1 MTDEQKIE
9 RRKWLDENFKDNMI
23 CNNKKSKED
32 GTHYVFISYKS
43 DDWEKALKD
52 IVYPLV
58 KDYGLNVYFDREFE
72 DRNDNWV
79 DQFTDNMNEPLCKGV
94 VAFYSKKYTKS
105 YATVMELMYS
115 QTEEA
120 SCTYRDYSDKNLNGL
135 PVVFINWDDGSKNV
149 KDYDGKNDTGLGK
162 AYGNGNS
169 AIEKKRFEEYFDK
182 LVEKGILKKS
192 IWNNKDNE
200 SIPSNKPLLD
210 VAHCKEIANSIKQYK
225 QVNDK
230 EYDGERTL
238 KYIRNSIEDAFG
250 PSVFSQV
257 EEKKTVTGV
266 DTNNTKTTIIKEENN
281 IAQSG
286 VEKIEGMSTKSIE
299 AQNNNQGY
307 TYTIFGKEYS
317 TTVQA
322 DLMYDAFEALTNKNP
337 EYARMSTAVK
347 CVSKVEDVTDANTKN
362 AKPSYFRACKSFNIN
377 GEEYLVGTS
386 YSIYSKLVEIRNM
399 FKACNEDA
407 NEFKVNGELLGN
419 INSANWES
427 IINKKFSRNKI

>member
-1 MTDEQKIE
+1 MTDEQRIE

-23 CNNKKSKED
+23 CNNKKSEED

-72 DRNDNWV
+72 NNNDNWIK
-79 DQFTDNMNEPLCKGV
+79 QFTGNMKNKYCKGLI
-94 VAFYSKKYTKS
+94 AFYGNRYKSS
-105 YATVMELMYS
+105 YATVMELLYS

-120 SCTYRDYSDKNLNGL
+120 SSDYREGNEKCKGGL
-135 PVVFINWDDGSKNV
+135 PVVFVDLDDGVIINKSA
-149 KDYDGKNDTGLGK
+149 DTGLGK
-162 AYGNGNS
+162 DDFNKRKNFNAQE
-169 AIEKKRFEEYFDK
+169 EKEAFISYFEE
-182 LVEKGILKKS
+182 LVSKKDINIYDYTWKYKNKKS
-192 IWNNKDNE
+192 SEI
-200 SIPSNKPLLD
+200 LLD
-210 VAHCKEIANSIKQYK
+210 VAGCSKIADKIREYK
-225 QVNDK
+225 GTNDK
-230 EYDGERTL
+230 NVREL
-238 KYIRNSIEDAFG
+238 LIQNIVHSIEDACG
-250 PSVFSQV
+250 SEVFSNVDNNQKAKGAVV
-257 EEKKTVTGV
+257 EQTMSKLENDTVKNATEV
-266 DTNNTKTTIIKEENN
+266 SEDVHTKN
-281 IAQSG
+281 
-286 VEKIEGMSTKSIE
+286 IE

-307 TYTIFGKEYS
+307 TYTIFGKEYN
-317 TTVQA
+317 TAVQA

-337 EYARMSTAVK
+337 EYARMSTAAK
-347 CVSKVEDVTDANTKN
+347 CVSKAEDVTDANTKN

-399 FKACNEDA
+399 FKECNEDA